1 MKIRNRNQREEKTYD
16 YKKLRLDVIE
26 SLINHRGIECKDNRT
41 DMIRH
46 LMLYDEGKYM
56 VETTIEKYDKE
67 KFMIGID
74 LGNHELLVK
83 MGKLVMTGESIDTN
97 RYFNNRKYF
106 LSNINILENGVD

>member
-1 MKIRNRNQREEKTYD
+1 MKIRSRIQELEKSYD

-26 SLINHRGIECKDNRT
+26 SLINHRGIECNDNRT

-46 LMLYDEGKYM
+46 LLLYDEGKYM
-56 VETTIEKYDKE
+56 RETVVEKYDKT

-83 MGKLVMTGESIDTN
+83 MGKLIASGEAKDTN
-97 RYFNNRKYF
+97 RYYNNRKF
-106 LSNINILENGVD
+106 FISNINILENEVD